1 MKASK
6 RIDREIA
13 FSTRV
18 TVPGLRP
25 RYQESPVP
33 RYSESTLAA
42 IKNAVDIVGLV
53 GESLQLHRVGSKF
66 KTLCPFHDDHKP
78 SLELNPERQ
87 SYKCWSCG
95 AGGDVFDFVMEYERL
110 EFPEAL
116 RMLAE
121 RAGITLEAS
130 NTVASEPKGPSK
142 TELLAVCSWAEHE
155 FRQGLM
161 HSEPALDYLQRRLI
175 TSDSVER
182 FQIGYAPGERGW
194 LVSKGKR
201 AGFPLNLLEK
211 AGLVTIP
218 DDAPGMP
225 RERFRGRLMF
235 PIRDLKG
242 RAIGFGGRILPEA
255 ERHLAAVGKTAPK
268 YLNSPETPLFQKR
281 KLLYAADLA
290 RTAAREAGWIA
301 VVEGYTDVILA
312 HQVGLRNVVGTLG
325 TALGDDHVLMLRRLA
340 DRIILVFDGDNAGQN
355 AADRSLELFLGHQ
368 VDVRVLTLPEDLD
381 PADFLLKEGA
391 AAFRSLVEQAVDP
404 LAFALLRA
412 ESRFDLSSLEGSRL
426 AADWVLGILAKIP
439 SANRQGMDVKV
450 DKAVD
455 TLATRLRV
463 PVTTLRNRLSQIRRG
478 ERSAEATRNARK
490 FSALAV
496 GSASTGPSSP
506 IAERGSEGGMHG
518 DRGVNLGQDSPR
530 GNADEPAPPIRIQ
543 DLDPLDRELT
553 QILLNDPGVVG
564 QVITRVS
571 LGSVVDA
578 PIRAILQAIFDLHGE
593 GETADFSRVVL
604 RLSDP
609 RVRAL
614 AAGLLLPLDP
624 APLPA
629 AAKPAPWDERLTR
642 VLAMLSERDR
652 LYRLRDVEEALKET
666 DSSADPDTHRA
677 LRVELFRLMIQRP
690 GSRN

>member
-1 MKASK
+1 M
-6 RIDREIA
+6 
-13 FSTRV
+13 
-18 TVPGLRP
+18 P
-25 RYQESPVP
+25 RYPET
-33 RYSESTLAA
+33 TLAA
-42 IKNAVDIVGLV
+42 IKNAVDIVALV
-53 GESLQLHRVGSKF
+53 GESLPLHRVGSKF
-66 KTLCPFHDDHKP
+66 KALCPFHDDHKP

-95 AGGDVFDFVMEYERL
+95 AGGDVFDFVMEYEKL

-116 RMLAE
+116 RMLAD

-130 NTVASEPKGPSK
+130 SAVADGDPKGPSK
-142 TELLAVCSWAEHE
+142 TELLAACDWANNEYI
-155 FRQGLM
+155 QGLS
-161 HSEPALDYLQRRLI
+161 HSEPALDYLERRGLNVE
-175 TSDSVER
+175 SVER
-182 FQIGYAPGERGW
+182 FRIGYAPGERGW
-194 LVSKGKR
+194 LVSRAKR
-201 AGFPLNLLEK
+201 AGFPRSVLEK
-211 AGLVTIP
+211 AGLIAVSE
-218 DDAPGMP
+218 DAPGNV

-235 PIRDLKG
+235 PIHDFKG
-242 RAIGFGGRILPEA
+242 RAVGFGGRILPEA
-255 ERHLAAVGKTAPK
+255 ERILAAAGKSAPK
-268 YLNSPETPLFQKR
+268 YLNSPETPIFQKR

-301 VVEGYTDVILA
+301 VAEGYTDVIVA

-325 TALGDDHVLMLRRLA
+325 TALGDDHVVALRRLA
-340 DRIILVFDGDNAGQN
+340 DRIVLVFDGDSAGQN
-355 AADRSLELFLGHQ
+355 AADRSLELFLGHE
-368 VDVRVLTLPEDLD
+368 VDVRVLTLPDNLD

-391 AAFRSLVEQAVDP
+391 AAFRSLVEHAVDP
-404 LAFALLRA
+404 LAFAMSRA
-412 ESRFDLSSLEGSRL
+412 ESRFDCSSLEGTRL
-426 AADWVLGILAKIP
+426 AAEWVLGILAKVP

-463 PVTTLRNRLSQIRRG
+463 PVSTLRNRLGQVRRA
-478 ERSAEATRNARK
+478 ERAAALTRNARK
-490 FSALAV
+490 YSNASVPAGAGFPTPYNQDETSAAGMRTDSGQELLTGTPTDDFRPAV
-496 GSASTGPSSP
+496 
-506 IAERGSEGGMHG
+506 SEP
-518 DRGVNLGQDSPR
+518 LT
-530 GNADEPAPPIRIQ
+530 PIRMK

-553 QILLNDPGVVG
+553 QILLNDPAVVG

-578 PIRAILQAIFDLHGE
+578 PLRAILQAIFDLHGE
-593 GETADFSRVVL
+593 GETADFNRVSL

-609 RVRAL
+609 GVRAL